1 MLIIGRD
8 TLLPLFLVACL
19 QQTVFAEDG
28 DIFDMMASSIKK
40 GAAIGDRY
48 LVAPDHHSRRPV

>member
-1 MLIIGRD
+1 MFFVGCYTLFPLI
-8 TLLPLFLVACL
+8 LFACL

-28 DIFDMMASSIKK
+28 DIFDLLASSIKK

-48 LVAPDHHSRRPV
+48 LVAPDSHSR